1 MHREKH
7 QPSHIYKGLNA
18 NTTCGIIYSVRE
30 NCEYG
35 YRYCIYTQMNAT
47 YGDSGAPLYSN
58 YLVGGGVIL
67 YGHLKAGISGYN
79 IVIFQHVRLAL
90 ELGFTP
96 IVCGG

>member
-1 MHREKH
+1 
-7 QPSHIYKGLNA
+7 
-18 NTTCGIIYSVRE
+18 
-30 NCEYG
+30 
-35 YRYCIYTQMNAT
+35 
-47 YGDSGAPLYSN
+47 
-58 YLVGGGVIL
+58 L